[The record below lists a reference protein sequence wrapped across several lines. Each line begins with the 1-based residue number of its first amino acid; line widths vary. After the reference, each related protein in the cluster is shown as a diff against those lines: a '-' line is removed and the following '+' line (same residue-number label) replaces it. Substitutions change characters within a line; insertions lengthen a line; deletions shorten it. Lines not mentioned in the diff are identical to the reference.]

1 MTDREITLLIA
12 VFITVLIVLL
22 ARLSTNRALANFLTD
37 NVGGVHEKQLRDLTE
52 AHRRHVASLKH
63 ESNREHLR
71 LRSDVN
77 IAALKFDRL
86 YNEHD
91 YISSIY
97 QEQMQHSQEQEDR
110 ILYLEKKLQES
121 GQSTP
126 STRAPF
132 SAPPSQISFS
142 DPPRRQR
149 PNDDF
154 RFTTSVIPLAQVVET
169 GDE

>member
-1 MTDREITLLIA
+1 MIA
-12 VFITVLIVLL
+12 VFITVVIALL
-22 ARLSTNRALANFLTD
+22 ARLSTNRALTNFLTD

-52 AHRRHVASLKH
+52 AHRRHIASLKH

-91 YISSIY
+91 YISSMY

-110 ILYLEKKLQES
+110 IQYLEKKLQEF

-126 STRAPF
+126 ATRAPF
-132 SAPPSQISFS
+132 SAPPSQIRFS

-154 RFTTSVIPLAQVVET
+154 RFTTSAAPLTQVVET
-169 GDE
+169 EDE